1 MIVNRLLLLISLALV
16 LTGARHSLSSGAAGA
31 NAIAKAALAEQRRQE
46 QSSTETAPS
55 DFKVIP
61 GTRAVFDRLQPLMT
75 GLTGDQIVA
84 TLALHFLGTPYTAFS
99 LDAGPQERVQL
110 DLTRFDCMLFV
121 EQLLALAASR
131 RWNGFAE
138 VTRQLRYAD
147 GEVGYCSRHHYFHHW
162 GRAAERAGLVN
173 DITKDL
179 PGQQSRSLKLN
190 YMSTHPEL
198 YSPLRNQSTLACI
211 TALEQDYDVVQNYI
225 PNSSLNKVSPL
236 LRSGDLFAVA
246 TSAQGLDVTHMGV
259 IVTDSSGVSAVH
271 AVPGQGVIRSKPFH
285 RYVQSVPES
294 IGAVILRPRS
304 VVQKSRVQ
312 EQPGT

>member
-1 MIVNRLLLLISLALV
+1 MIVNRLLLLISLALA
-16 LTGARHSLSSGAAGA
+16 LTGARHSLSSDAAGA
-31 NAIAKAALAEQRRQE
+31 NGIAKTGLVEQTRQA
-46 QSSTETAPS
+46 QSGKETAPS

-61 GTRAVFDRLQPLMT
+61 GTRVVFDRLQPLMT

-84 TLALHFLGTPYTAFS
+84 TLALHFLGTPYAAFS

-138 VTRQLRYAD
+138 VTKQLRYAD

-162 GRAAERAGLVN
+162 GRAAERAALVN

-179 PGQQSRSLKLN
+179 PGQQSRTLKLN

-198 YSPLRNQSTLACI
+198 YAPLRNQSTLMCI
-211 TALEQDYDVVQNYI
+211 TALEQGYDVVQNYI
-225 PNSSLNKVSPL
+225 PNSNLNKVSPL

-246 TSAQGLDVTHMGV
+246 TSVQGLDVTHMGV

-294 IGAVILRPRS
+294 IGAVILRPRAD
-304 VVQKSRVQ
+304 VQKRMVQ

>member
-16 LTGARHSLSSGAAGA
+16 LTGGRHSLSSDAAGA
-31 NAIAKAALAEQRRQE
+31 NGIAKAGLAAQTRQE
-46 QSSTETAPS
+46 KSSTESAPF

-61 GTRAVFDRLQPLMT
+61 GTRTVFDRLQPLMN

-84 TLALHFLGTPYTAFS
+84 TLALHFLGTPYAAFS

-138 VTRQLRYAD
+138 VTKQLRYAD

-179 PGQQSRSLKLN
+179 PGQQSRALKLN

-198 YSPLRNQSTLACI
+198 YAPLRNQSTLGCI

-225 PNSSLNKVSPL
+225 PNSNLSNINPL

-246 TSAQGLDVTHMGV
+246 TSVQGLDVTHMGV

-294 IGAVILRPRS
+294 IGAVILRPHA
-304 VVQKSRVQ
+304 VVQKSRV
-312 EQPGT
+312 

>member
-16 LTGARHSLSSGAAGA
+16 LTGARHSLSSDAAGA
-31 NAIAKAALAEQRRQE
+31 NAIAKAGLAEQRLQE
-46 QSSTETAPS
+46 QSSTETAPF

-84 TLALHFLGTPYTAFS
+84 MLALHFLGTPYTAFS

-110 DLTRFDCMLFV
+110 DLTRFDCMLLV
-121 EQLLALAASR
+121 EQVLALAASGG
-131 RWNGFAE
+131 WNGFAE

-173 DITKDL
+173 NITKDL

-198 YSPLRNQSTLACI
+198 YPPLRNQSTLACI
-211 TALEQDYDVVQNYI
+211 TALEQNYDVVQNYI

-271 AVPGQGVIRSKPFH
+271 AVPGQGVIRSMPFH

-294 IGAVILRPRS
+294 IGAVILRSRAE
-304 VVQKSRVQ
+304 VQKRMVQ

>member
-16 LTGARHSLSSGAAGA
+16 LTGARHSLSSDPAGA
-31 NAIAKAALAEQRRQE
+31 NVVAKAGLVEPIRQ
-46 QSSTETAPS
+46 QHSGRETAPS

-61 GTRAVFDRLQPLMT
+61 GSKAAFDRLQPLMT

-84 TLALHFLGTPYTAFS
+84 TLAVHFLGTPYAAFS

-131 RWNGFAE
+131 SWNGFAE
-138 VTRQLRYAD
+138 VTKQLRYAN

-162 GRAAERAGLVN
+162 GRAAQRAGLVD

-179 PGQQSRSLKLN
+179 PGQRSRALKLN
-190 YMSTHPEL
+190 YMSSHPEL
-198 YSPLRNQSTLACI
+198 YAPLRNQSTLACI
-211 TALEQDYDVVQNYI
+211 TRLEQDYDVVQNYI
-225 PNSSLNKVSPL
+225 PNSSLSQVTPL

-246 TSAQGLDVTHMGV
+246 TSVHGLDVTHMGV
-259 IVTDSSGVSAVH
+259 IVTDPSGVSAVH

-312 EQPGT
+312 AQPGT